1 MENSVLLHEYKI
13 PAKGIKKKTIY
24 HFSDVHLTEYDALS
38 SENEKAKAKGETLY
52 WENMRC
58 EFAEKYNEPY
68 IKENETSTHTH
79 LENILSAAEDGDALI
94 ITGDLCDYI
103 NGANLRTVQH
113 KLSNFKKPFMYV
125 LGNHENKDEIPD
137 NLCYSKIKNPVEML
151 DLGDLLIIGFDNSAR
166 RITPQQNAELKKAL
180 NTGKPLLIAMHVPIM
195 TEDNR
200 ELLLECGEYF
210 RLNHK
215 DATPE
220 VFEFIDIIKQNK
232 EQIVA
237 VLAGHLHFRN
247 NTEIAKG
254 VTQYVSSQ
262 GALGNINRYEI
273 GV

>member
-24 HFSDVHLTEYDALS
+24 HFSDVHLTEYDVQS
-38 SENEKAKAKGETLY
+38 DENEKAKAIKETLY
-52 WENMRC
+52 WENIRC
-58 EFAEKYNEPY
+58 EFAEKYNESY
-68 IKENETSTHTH
+68 IKARETSTHTH
-79 LENILSAAEDGDALI
+79 LENILSAAQNGDALI

-103 NGANLRTVQH
+103 NGANLRTVQC
-113 KLSNFKKPFMYV
+113 KLSYFPKPFMYV
-125 LGNHENKDEIPD
+125 LGNHENKCEIPED
-137 NLCYSKIKNPVEML
+137 LCYSKIKNPVQML
-151 DLGDLLIIGFDNSAR
+151 DLEDLIVLGFDNSER
-166 RITPQQNAELKKAL
+166 TITAEQNLLLKQAL
-180 NTGKPLLIAMHVPIM
+180 NRGKPLLIAMHVPIM
-195 TEDNR
+195 TDGNR
-200 ELLLECGEYF
+200 ALLEECGEYF

-215 DATPE
+215 DAAPE
-220 VFEFIDIIKQNK
+220 VFEFIDIIKQNR

-262 GALGNINRYEI
+262 GALGNVNRYEI

>member
-38 SENEKAKAKGETLY
+38 DENEKAKAKGETLY

-58 EFAEKYNEPY
+58 EFAEKHNEPY

-125 LGNHENKDEIPD
+125 LGNHENKDEILED
-137 NLCYSKIKNPVEML
+137 LCYSKIK
-151 DLGDLLIIGFDNSAR
+151 
-166 RITPQQNAELKKAL
+166 NAELKKAL

-200 ELLLECGEYF
+200 ELLLESGEYF
-210 RLNHK
+210 QLNHK

-220 VFEFIDIIKQNK
+220 TYEFIDIIKQNR

>member
-24 HFSDVHLTEYDALS
+24 HFSDVHLTEYDVQS
-38 SENEKAKAKGETLY
+38 DENEKAKAIKETLY

-79 LENILSAAEDGDALI
+79 LENILSAAEEGDALI

-125 LGNHENKDEIPD
+125 LGNHENKDEIPED
-137 NLCYSKIKNPVEML
+137 LCYSKIKNPVQML
-151 DLGDLLIIGFDNSAR
+151 DLEDLIVLGFDNSKR
-166 RITPQQNAELKKAL
+166 TITAEQNLLLKQAL
-180 NTGKPLLIAMHVPIM
+180 NRGKPLLIAMHVPIM
-195 TEDNR
+195 TDGNR
-200 ELLLECGEYF
+200 ALLEECGEYF

-220 VFEFIDIIKQNK
+220 TYEFIDIIKQNK